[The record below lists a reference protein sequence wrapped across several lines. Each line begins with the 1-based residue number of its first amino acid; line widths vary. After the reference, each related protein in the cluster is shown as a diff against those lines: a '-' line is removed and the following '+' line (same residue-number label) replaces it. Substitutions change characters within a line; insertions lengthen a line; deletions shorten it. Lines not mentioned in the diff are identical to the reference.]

1 MKIVNAACFRY
12 CSFLLVGGGGDLSET
27 QTKQVLLN
35 IEKGSLQSTKL

>member
-1 MKIVNAACFRY
+1 MGMKLVNAACFRY
-12 CSFLLVGGGGDLSET
+12 CSFLLGGGDLSET